1 MVVGSNLVSV
11 TPSKVIFSF
20 SKYEIS
26 NFEKKLL
33 AKYLTFSLPSMYLD
47 CTDYLVNF
55 ELFYRNMLNLGIL
68 SVKNLAFLKTMTKE
82 TALCSYRIYNHNVPQ
97 YLSKEEFLA

>member
-1 MVVGSNLVSV
+1 
-11 TPSKVIFSF
+11 
-20 SKYEIS
+20 
-26 NFEKKLL
+26 
-33 AKYLTFSLPSMYLD
+33 MYLD

-68 SVKNLAFLKTMTKE
+68 SVKNLAFLKTLTKE

-97 YLSKEEFLA
+97 YLSKEEFLAWKNLPKNKDTVIQISDKGDFVETLDKAIM